1 MNRKKSLVQREEIHT
16 DGAPP
21 ALGPYAQ
28 AVRFGSLLFLSG
40 QTPLRPDGSLV
51 EGDIAEQSRQVF
63 ANLKNV
69 LEAAGSSLDHV
80 LKATCFLQD
89 LNDFA
94 EFNEVYATV
103 FTNNKPARST
113 VEVARLPLDANV
125 EVELIAFIPEQTG
138 N

>member
-1 MNRKKSLVQREEIHT
+1 MKREEIHT
-16 DGAPP
+16 EGAPP

-28 AVRFGSLLFLSG
+28 AVRLGNLVFLSG
-40 QTPLRPDGSLV
+40 QTPLLPDGTLV
-51 EGDIAEQSRQVF
+51 EGDIAAQTRQVF

-80 LKATCFLQD
+80 VKATCFLKD
-89 LNDFA
+89 LNNFA
-94 EFNEVYATV
+94 AFNEVYATF

-125 EVELIAFIPEQTG
+125 EVELIAWVPEQAG